1 MTNSSSYVHLP
12 VTYYAQ
18 KKTDRTSVQHC
29 AYNLWPTETLDS
41 QDAEIYQGIQVFAD
55 SPSHF
60 ITDRPDSSGP
70 ELKRSQRGRTQRR
83 DKMRE

>member
-29 AYNLWPTETLDS
+29 AYNLWPTESLDS

-55 SPSHF
+55 SPPLTLLQ
-60 ITDRPDSSGP
+60 IGLTVQDQ
-70 ELKRSQRGRTQRR
+70 K
-83 DKMRE
+83 